1 MTDWHLC
8 TSVNGSIHATIYRK
22 FMILEY
28 QEIYTY
34 IHIKYDHK
42 FGSNF
47 STRSA
52 ILSLEMVTLFKT
64 LNLNFYE

>member
-8 TSVNGSIHATIYRK
+8 PSANGSIHAAIYRK

-28 QEIYTY
+28 QEIYAY
-34 IHIKYDHK
+34 VQIEYDHK
-42 FGSNF
+42 LGSNF
-47 STRSA
+47 STRFA
-52 ILSLEMVTLFKT
+52 ILSLEMISLFKT